1 MKMTR
6 PDDDDVVTDLDEI
19 LLTDLSVGRGA
30 ARESPR
36 LAWEE
41 GAGQH
46 QHQQGLGEHLHQH
59 LKKQGLGDPALSTWS
74 AWEVG
79 QHQHHQGQQHQ
90 QGVGDNYH
98 QHLKLSKW
106 GSQVSMVSM
115 GGGCGGNIS
124 RLTAKSGVGWQ
135 SQHF

>member
-46 QHQQGLGEHLHQH
+46 QHQQGLGEH
-59 LKKQGLGDPALSTWS
+59 
-74 AWEVG
+74 
-79 QHQHHQGQQHQ
+79 
-90 QGVGDNYH
+90 
-98 QHLKLSKW
+98 
-106 GSQVSMVSM
+106 
-115 GGGCGGNIS
+115 
-124 RLTAKSGVGWQ
+124 
-135 SQHF
+135 

>member
-59 LKKQGLGDPALSTWS
+59 LKKNRGWGTQHYQH
-74 AWEVG
+74 G
-79 QHQHHQGQQHQ
+79 QHGR
-90 QGVGDNYH
+90 
-98 QHLKLSKW
+98 W
-106 GSQVSMVSM
+106 GSINITRVSS
-115 GGGCGGNIS
+115 IS
-124 RLTAKSGVGWQ
+124 RGWGII
-135 SQHF
+135 SISI